1 MQTGEAKRRLRQA
14 QLHAL
19 LITVKT
25 QQLERLNA
33 SLYRIT
39 PLMESGSHGGGSG
52 RDKVGDGIA
61 KMEQLREELNTLTAH
76 WAGEVHE
83 AQRLLDK
90 LQDPAFAE
98 VLNRRYFLNQTWD
111 VIADRMH
118 YSRRGA
124 CYLHG
129 RALVALD
136 MILTKEDEA
145 NGEKDKP

>member
-25 QQLERLNA
+25 QQLEKLNA

-39 PLMESGSHGGGSG
+39 PLMESGGHGGGG
-52 RDKVGDGIA
+52 RDRVGEGIA
-61 KMEQLREELNTLTAH
+61 KMEQLREELSTLTVR

-136 MILTKEDEA
+136 AILTKEEEEHGKKDES
-145 NGEKDKP
+145 